1 MSSKV
6 PIGVDFFD
14 QHYGG
19 VYSSRGVLVC
29 GHSGSGKTVL
39 SLQFI
44 AQGLEQGQRCLM
56 LSAHP
61 SRDLAIFAQAL
72 GFKRIATAIGDG
84 SLTFLEYSDYVP
96 GREIT
101 LPPEGFQQLQQ
112 VITDN
117 DIQRLVLDTILPWVC
132 IPSQEHLVEHIFSF
146 VRAFERMNTTTLFTI
161 PKPASPN
168 AMRLRRQ
175 IEDIVPI
182 SITLTAET
190 APARRTW
197 VVNKFLGAEQIET
210 TFEFIIQ
217 PDKGIILKPA
227 TPEKPPAPA
236 VNNATP
242 ERAPSYTPTA
252 NVISERAP
260 SFAPTAN
267 ATFERAPAP
276 APKQANPSAGMFS
289 NVMLRDR
296 NVRRE
301 QRNSRP
307 SDEDGKY
314 SSFSL

>member
-29 GHSGSGKTVL
+29 GHSGSGKTVV

-44 AQGLEQGQRCLM
+44 AQGLQQGQRCLM

-72 GFKRIATAIGDG
+72 GFKRIATAIADG

-190 APARRTW
+190 EPARRTW
-197 VVNKFLGAEQIET
+197 VVNKYLGAEQIET

-217 PDKGIILKPA
+217 PDKGITMKPA
-227 TPEKPPAPA
+227 ASEKPPAPK
-236 VNNATP
+236 VNAAP
-242 ERAPSYTPTA
+242 ERAPSFKPT
-252 NVISERAP
+252 V
-260 SFAPTAN
+260 N
-267 ATFERAPAP
+267 ATFERAPTP
-276 APKQANPSAGMFS
+276 EPKQANQATGMFS
-289 NVMLRDR
+289 SVMLRDR
-296 NVRRE
+296 NVNRRE
-301 QRNSRP
+301 QRNNNRP